1 MTIYKPYLMQWYIAK
16 IVFRI
21 ISGEGNHTPQFDE
34 QLRLIHASNEFEAFE
49 RARELGISEQDQFEN
64 ANNTTVEWRFI
75 DITSIHRFPGLAD
88 GAELYS
94 RIMEEE
100 DAERYTDVVQKK
112 AEHIREKLQRSYLQ
126 PI

>member
-1 MTIYKPYLMQWYIAK
+1 MQWYIAK

-34 QLRLIHASNEFEAFE
+34 QLRLIHAPNEFEAFE
-49 RARELGISEQDQFEN
+49 QARELGISEQDQFEN
-64 ANNTTVEWRFI
+64 VNNSTVEWRFI
-75 DITSIHRFPGLAD
+75 DIPEIQRFAGLSH
-88 GAELYS
+88 GAEIYS

-100 DAERYTDVVQKK
+100 DANRYTEIVQKK
-112 AEHIREKLQRSYLQ
+112 AEHIRERLQRSYLQ